1 MCYINVKEI
10 NKSLA
15 YRFCCT
21 IPGCHAFIGFDF
33 TVSISL
39 KGKVNPLKKLRKN
52 AMAIK
57 EFSEL

>member
-1 MCYINVKEI
+1 MIEI
-10 NKSLA
+10 NKSLG